1 MKIELNREFIEQLSQ
16 LIAQKADTE
25 IFQAIGSLHPADI
38 AEIMEQLDLDEAQYL
53 FLLLDGELAADVLVE
68 IPENDWNSYLKL
80 LPPDTIARR
89 FIEYLESDDAA
100 DVMAELDDD
109 LQDEV
114 LQRMEDKEQA
124 GDIADLLEYDEDT
137 AGGIMATELVAVNE
151 NWTVQTCLKEI
162 SIQAEDIDE
171 IYYVY
176 VVDDKHFLKGVLSLK
191 KLIMKP
197 THTPIKSLVTGN
209 AHFVRT
215 DASQEEVA
223 QIMEKY
229 DLVALPVV
237 DQIGRLKGRITI
249 DDVVDIIREEADK
262 DYQMASG
269 ISGEVDAG
277 DNVFQRAWTR
287 IPWLFIGM
295 CGGIV
300 GAGVLGS
307 HSSQL
312 TQIPAMAFF
321 IPLIAAMAGNV
332 GVQSSSIIVQSIASG
347 NRNFDSVGRKLVKE
361 LSVAFSTAMLF
372 SILIF
377 LYNFFFSGNMG
388 LTYSVSITLFVV
400 MIFAS
405 LFGTVI
411 PLILNKLKIDPAVA
425 TGPFITTTNDILGF
439 DLLVSRSM
447 ITLALVT
454 SP

>member
-1 MKIELNREFIEQLSQ
+1 MKIELNRDLIDQLKELIE
-16 LIAQKADTE
+16 QKADQNVIQIISE
-25 IFQAIGSLHPADI
+25 LHPADI
-38 AEIMEQLDLDEAQYL
+38 AEIMEELDSDEAQYL
-53 FLLLDGELAADVLVE
+53 FLLLDGELASDVLLE
-68 IPENDWNSYLKL
+68 IPEADQRRFLRG
-80 LPPDTIARR
+80 LPPDVIAHR
-89 FIEYLESDDAA
+89 FIEFMESDDAA
-100 DVMAELDDD
+100 DVMADLDEDV
-109 LQDEV
+109 QDEI
-114 LQRMEDKEQA
+114 LQHIDDKEQA

-176 VVDDKHFLKGVLSLK
+176 IVDDNHILKGVLSLK
-191 KLIMKP
+191 KLIMMP
-197 THTPIKSLVTGN
+197 THTPIKSLVTEGV
-209 AHFVRT
+209 HSVRT

-223 QIMEKY
+223 QVMEKY

-249 DDVVDIIREEADK
+249 DDVLDIIREEADK

-269 ISGEVDAG
+269 ISGDVEAG

-295 CGGIV
+295 IGGII

-312 TQIPAMAFF
+312 QQIPAMAFF

-347 NRNFDSVGRKLVKE
+347 TRSFDSVGRKLVKE
-361 LSVAFSTAMLF
+361 LSVAFSTALLF
-372 SILIF
+372 SVLIF
-377 LYNFFFSGNMG
+377 MYNFFFTGNMR
-388 LTYSVSITLFVV
+388 LTYSVSITLFIV

-405 LFGTVI
+405 LFGTLI
-411 PLILNKLKIDPAVA
+411 PLVLNKLKIDPAVA
-425 TGPFITTTNDILGF
+425 TGPFITTTNDILG
-439 DLLVSRSM
+439 LLIYMTVAQM
-447 ITLALVT
+447 FFKIL
-454 SP
+454 

>member
-1 MKIELNREFIEQLSQ
+1 MKLELNRNLIDQLSQ
-16 LIAQKADTE
+16 LIDQKADQDIIQIISE
-25 IFQAIGSLHPADI
+25 FHPADI
-38 AEIMEQLDLDEAQYL
+38 AEIIEELDSDEAKYL
-53 FLLLDGELAADVLVE
+53 FSLLDGELAADVLVE

-80 LPPDTIARR
+80 LPPDVIAHR
-89 FIEYLESDDAA
+89 FIEYMESDDAA
-100 DVMAELDDD
+100 DVMAELDEE

-114 LQRMEDKEQA
+114 LLQLEDKEQA

-137 AGGIMATELVAVNE
+137 AGGIMAKELVAVNE

-176 VVDDKHFLKGVLSLK
+176 VVDDNFVLKGVLSLK
-191 KLIMKP
+191 MLIMKP
-197 THTPIKSLVTGN
+197 THTVIKSMVTED

-249 DDVVDIIREEADK
+249 DDVLDIIREEADK

-269 ISGEVDAG
+269 ISGDIDAG
-277 DNVFQRAWTR
+277 DNVFQRAWIR

-295 CGGIV
+295 VGGII

-307 HSSQL
+307 HSLQL
-312 TQIPAMAFF
+312 EQIPAMAFF

-347 NRNFDSVGRKLVKE
+347 ARSFDSVGRKLFKE
-361 LSVAFSTAMLF
+361 LTVAFSIAFLF

-377 LYNFFFSGNMG
+377 VYNYFFTGNMR
-388 LTYSVSITLFVV
+388 LTYSVSLTLFIV

-405 LFGTVI
+405 VFGTVI
-411 PLILNKLKIDPAVA
+411 PLVLNKFKIDPAVA
-425 TGPFITTTNDILGF
+425 TGPFITTTNDILG
-439 DLLVSRSM
+439 LLIYMTVAQM
-447 ITLALVT
+447 FFKIL
-454 SP
+454 

>member
-1 MKIELNREFIEQLSQ
+1 MKLELNRHLIDQLRDLIEQKQDQDIIQIIS
-16 LIAQKADTE
+16 E
-25 IFQAIGSLHPADI
+25 FHPADI
-38 AEIMEQLDLDEAQYL
+38 AEIIEELDSDEAKYL
-53 FLLLDGELAADVLVE
+53 FSLLDGELAADVLVE

-80 LPPDTIARR
+80 LPPDVIAHR
-89 FIEYLESDDAA
+89 FIEYMESDDAA
-100 DVMAELDDD
+100 DVMAELDED

-114 LQRMEDKEQA
+114 LQQLEDKEQA

-137 AGGIMATELVAVNE
+137 AGGIMAKELVAVNE

-176 VVDDKHFLKGVLSLK
+176 VVDDNFVLKGVLSLK
-191 KLIMKP
+191 MLIMKP
-197 THTPIKSLVTGN
+197 THTVIKSMVTED

-249 DDVVDIIREEADK
+249 DDVLDIIREEADK

-269 ISGEVDAG
+269 ISGDVDAG
-277 DNVFQRAWTR
+277 DNVFQRAWIR

-295 CGGIV
+295 VGGIL

-307 HSSQL
+307 HSLQL
-312 TQIPAMAFF
+312 EQIPAMAFF

-347 NRNFDSVGRKLVKE
+347 ARNFDSVGRKLVKE
-361 LSVAFSTAMLF
+361 LSVAFSIAFLF
-372 SILIF
+372 ATLIF
-377 LYNFFFSGNMG
+377 VYNYFFTGNMR
-388 LTYSVSITLFVV
+388 LTYSVSLTLFIV

-405 LFGTVI
+405 VFGTVV
-411 PLILNKLKIDPAVA
+411 PLVLNKLKIDPAVA
-425 TGPFITTTNDILGF
+425 TGPFITTTNDVLGLLIYMTVAQMFFKIL
-439 DLLVSRSM
+439 
-447 ITLALVT
+447 
-454 SP
+454 

>member
-1 MKIELNREFIEQLSQ
+1 MKLELNRNLIDQLSQ
-16 LIAQKADTE
+16 LIDQKADHDIIQIISE
-25 IFQAIGSLHPADI
+25 FHPADI
-38 AEIMEQLDLDEAQYL
+38 AEIIEELNSDEAKYL
-53 FLLLDGELAADVLVE
+53 FSLLDGELAADVLVE

-80 LPPDTIARR
+80 LPPDVIAHR
-89 FIEYLESDDAA
+89 FIEYMESDDAA
-100 DVMAELDDD
+100 DVMAELDED

-114 LQRMEDKEQA
+114 LLQLEDKEQA

-137 AGGIMATELVAVNE
+137 AGGIMAKELVAVNE

-176 VVDDKHFLKGVLSLK
+176 VVDDNFVLKGVLSLK
-191 KLIMKP
+191 MLIMKP
-197 THTPIKSLVTGN
+197 THTVIKSMVTED

-249 DDVVDIIREEADK
+249 DDVLDIIREEADK

-269 ISGEVDAG
+269 ISGDVDAG
-277 DNVFQRAWTR
+277 DNVFQRAWIR

-295 CGGIV
+295 VGGII

-312 TQIPAMAFF
+312 EQIPAMAFF

-347 NRNFDSVGRKLVKE
+347 TRSFDSVGRKLLKE
-361 LSVAFSTAMLF
+361 LTVAFSIAFLF

-377 LYNFFFSGNMG
+377 VYNYFFNGNMR
-388 LTYSVSITLFVV
+388 LTYSVSITLFIV

-405 LFGTVI
+405 VFGTVI
-411 PLILNKLKIDPAVA
+411 PLVLNRFKIDPAVA
-425 TGPFITTTNDILGF
+425 TGPFITTTNDILG
-439 DLLVSRSM
+439 LLIYMTVAQM
-447 ITLALVT
+447 FFKIL
-454 SP
+454 

>member
-1 MKIELNREFIEQLSQ
+1 MKIELNREYIDQLTE
-16 LIAQKADTE
+16 LIDQKADQE
-25 IFQAIGSLHPADI
+25 IFQSICSLHPADI
-38 AEIMEQLDLDEAQYL
+38 AEIMEQLDSDEAQYL
-53 FLLLDGELAADVLVE
+53 FLLLDGELASDVLIE
-68 IPENDWNSYLKL
+68 IPENDRKRFLKA
-80 LPPDTIARR
+80 LPPDVIAHR
-89 FIEYLESDDAA
+89 FIEFMESDDAA
-100 DVMAELDDD
+100 FVMSELDED

-114 LQRMEDKEQA
+114 LQHMEDKEHA

-162 SIQAEDIDE
+162 SAQAEDIDE

-176 VVDDKHFLKGVLSLK
+176 VVDDNHFLKGVLSLK

-197 THTPIKSLVTGN
+197 TNTPIISMVTQG
-209 AHFVRT
+209 AHSVRT

-223 QIMEKY
+223 QVMGKY

-249 DDVVDIIREEADK
+249 DDVIDIIREEADK

-269 ISGEVDAG
+269 ISGDVDAG
-277 DNVFQRAWTR
+277 DNVLQRAWTR

-312 TQIPAMAFF
+312 AQIPAMAFF

-332 GVQSSSIIVQSIASG
+332 GVQSSSIIVQSLASG
-347 NRNFDSVGRKLVKE
+347 NRSFDSVGQKLIKE
-361 LSVAFSTAMLF
+361 LSVAFSTAFLF

-377 LYNFFFSGNMG
+377 LYNYFFTGNMG
-388 LTYSVSITLFVV
+388 LTYSVSITLFIV

-425 TGPFITTTNDILGF
+425 TGPFITTTNDILGLIIYMTVAQMF
-439 DLLVSRSM
+439 FKVL
-447 ITLALVT
+447 
-454 SP
+454 

>member
-1 MKIELNREFIEQLSQ
+1 MKFELNREFIDQLVE
-16 LIAQKADTE
+16 LIAQKADADIIQSISE
-25 IFQAIGSLHPADI
+25 FHAADI
-38 AEIMEQLDLDEAQYL
+38 AEIMEELDSEEAQYL
-53 FLLLDGELAADVLVE
+53 FLLLDGELASDVLIE
-68 IPENDWNSYLKL
+68 IPENDRKRFLKA
-80 LPPDTIARR
+80 LPPDVIAHR
-89 FIEYLESDDAA
+89 FIEFMESDDAA
-100 DVMAELDDD
+100 DVMAELDEDV
-109 LQDEV
+109 QDEV
-114 LQRMEDKEQA
+114 LQQMEDKEQA

-176 VVDDKHFLKGVLSLK
+176 VVDDNLVLRGVLSLK
-191 KLIMKP
+191 KLIMMP
-197 THTPIKSLVTGN
+197 THTPIKSLVTEG
-209 AHFVRT
+209 AHSVRT

-223 QIMEKY
+223 QVMEKY

-269 ISGEVDAG
+269 ISGDVDEG
-277 DNVFQRAWTR
+277 DNVFRRAWTR

-332 GVQSSSIIVQSIASG
+332 GVQSSSIIVQSLASG
-347 NRNFDSVGRKLVKE
+347 ARSFDSIGRKLIKE
-361 LSVAFSTAMLF
+361 LSVGFSTALLF

-377 LYNFFFSGNMG
+377 LYNFFFTGNMR
-388 LTYSVSITLFVV
+388 LTYSVSITLFIV

-411 PLILNKLKIDPAVA
+411 PLVLNKLKIDPAVA
-425 TGPFITTTNDILGF
+425 TGPFITTTNDILGLIIYMTVAKMFF
-439 DLLVSRSM
+439 DVL
-447 ITLALVT
+447 
-454 SP
+454 

>member
-1 MKIELNREFIEQLSQ
+1 MKLELNRHLIDQLRDLIE
-16 LIAQKADTE
+16 QKADHDIIQIISE
-25 IFQAIGSLHPADI
+25 FHPADI
-38 AEIMEQLDLDEAQYL
+38 AEIIEELDSDEAKYL
-53 FLLLDGELAADVLVE
+53 FSLLDGELAADVLVE

-80 LPPDTIARR
+80 LPPDVIAHR
-89 FIEYLESDDAA
+89 FIEYMESDDAA
-100 DVMAELDDD
+100 DVMAELDED

-114 LQRMEDKEQA
+114 LLQLEDKEQA

-137 AGGIMATELVAVNE
+137 AGGIMAKELVAVNE

-176 VVDDKHFLKGVLSLK
+176 VVDDNFVLKGVLSLK
-191 KLIMKP
+191 MLIMKP
-197 THTPIKSLVTGN
+197 THTVIKSMVTED

-249 DDVVDIIREEADK
+249 DDVLDIIREEADK

-269 ISGEVDAG
+269 ISGDVDAG
-277 DNVFQRAWTR
+277 DNVFQRAWIR

-295 CGGIV
+295 VGGIL

-307 HSSQL
+307 HSLQL
-312 TQIPAMAFF
+312 EQIPAMAFF

-347 NRNFDSVGRKLVKE
+347 ARNFDSVGRKLVKE
-361 LSVAFSTAMLF
+361 LSVAFSIAFLF
-372 SILIF
+372 ATLIF
-377 LYNFFFSGNMG
+377 VYNYFFTGNMR
-388 LTYSVSITLFVV
+388 LTYSVSLTLFIV

-405 LFGTVI
+405 VFGTVV
-411 PLILNKLKIDPAVA
+411 PLVLNKFKIDPAVA
-425 TGPFITTTNDILGF
+425 TGPFITTTNDVLGLLIYMTVAQMFFKIL
-439 DLLVSRSM
+439 
-447 ITLALVT
+447 
-454 SP
+454 

>member
-1 MKIELNREFIEQLSQ
+1 MKLELNRHLIDQLTDLIE
-16 LIAQKADTE
+16 QKADQDIIQIVSE
-25 IFQAIGSLHPADI
+25 FHPADI
-38 AEIMEQLDLDEAQYL
+38 AEIIEQLDSDEAKHL
-53 FLLLDGELAADVLVE
+53 FSLLDGELAADVLVE

-80 LPPDTIARR
+80 LPPDVIAHR
-89 FIEYLESDDAA
+89 FIEYMESDDAA
-100 DVMAELDDD
+100 DVMAELDED

-114 LQRMEDKEQA
+114 LQQMEDKEQA

-162 SIQAEDIDE
+162 STQAEDIDE

-176 VVDDKHFLKGVLSLK
+176 VVDDNHILRGVLSLK
-191 KLIMKP
+191 KLIMMP
-197 THTPIKSLVTGN
+197 THTPIKSLVTEDV
-209 AHFVRT
+209 HFVRT

-223 QIMEKY
+223 RIMEKY

-249 DDVVDIIREEADK
+249 DDVLDIIREEAGK

-269 ISGEVDAG
+269 ISGDVDAG
-277 DNVFQRAWTR
+277 DNVFQRAWIR

-295 CGGIV
+295 VGGII

-312 TQIPAMAFF
+312 AQIPAMAFF

-347 NRNFDSVGRKLVKE
+347 TRSFDSIGRKLFKE
-361 LSVAFSTAMLF
+361 LSVAFSTALLF
-372 SILIF
+372 STLIF
-377 LYNFFFSGNMG
+377 LYNFFFNGNMG
-388 LTYSVSITLFVV
+388 LTYSVSITLFIV

-405 LFGTVI
+405 VFGTVI
-411 PLILNKLKIDPAVA
+411 PLVLNKLKIDPAVA
-425 TGPFITTTNDILGF
+425 TGPFITTTNDILGLIIYMTVAQMF
-439 DLLVSRSM
+439 FEVL
-447 ITLALVT
+447 
-454 SP
+454 

>member
-1 MKIELNREFIEQLSQ
+1 MKLELNRNLIDQLSQ
-16 LIAQKADTE
+16 LIDQKADQDIIQIINE
-25 IFQAIGSLHPADI
+25 FHPADI
-38 AEIMEQLDLDEAQYL
+38 AEIIEQLHSDEAKYL
-53 FLLLDGELAADVLVE
+53 FSLLDGELAADVLVE

-80 LPPDTIARR
+80 LPPDVIAHR
-89 FIEYLESDDAA
+89 FIEYMESDDAA
-100 DVMAELDDD
+100 DVMAELDED

-114 LQRMEDKEQA
+114 LLQLEDKEQA

-137 AGGIMATELVAVNE
+137 AGGIMAKELVAVNE

-176 VVDDKHFLKGVLSLK
+176 VVDDNFVLKGVLSLK
-191 KLIMKP
+191 MLIMKP
-197 THTPIKSLVTGN
+197 THTVIKSMVTED

-249 DDVVDIIREEADK
+249 DDVLDIIREEADK

-269 ISGEVDAG
+269 ISGDVDAG
-277 DNVFQRAWTR
+277 DNVFQRAWIR

-295 CGGIV
+295 VGGIL

-307 HSSQL
+307 HSLQL
-312 TQIPAMAFF
+312 EQIPAMAFF

-347 NRNFDSVGRKLVKE
+347 ARNFDSVGRKLVKE
-361 LSVAFSTAMLF
+361 LSVAFSIAFLF
-372 SILIF
+372 ATLIF
-377 LYNFFFSGNMG
+377 VYNYFFTGNMR
-388 LTYSVSITLFVV
+388 LTYSVSLTLFIV

-405 LFGTVI
+405 VFGTVV
-411 PLILNKLKIDPAVA
+411 PLVLNKFKIDPAVA
-425 TGPFITTTNDILGF
+425 TGPFITTTNDVLGLLIYMTVAQMFFKIL
-439 DLLVSRSM
+439 
-447 ITLALVT
+447 
-454 SP
+454 

>member
-1 MKIELNREFIEQLSQ
+1 MKLELNRHLIDQLRDLIEQKQDQDIIQIIS
-16 LIAQKADTE
+16 E
-25 IFQAIGSLHPADI
+25 FHPADI
-38 AEIMEQLDLDEAQYL
+38 AEIIEELDSDEAKYL
-53 FLLLDGELAADVLVE
+53 FSLLDGELAADVLVE

-80 LPPDTIARR
+80 LPPDVIAHR
-89 FIEYLESDDAA
+89 FIEYMESDDAA
-100 DVMAELDDD
+100 DVMAELDEE

-114 LQRMEDKEQA
+114 LLQLEDKEQA

-137 AGGIMATELVAVNE
+137 AGGIMAKELVAVNE

-176 VVDDKHFLKGVLSLK
+176 VVDDNFVLKGVLSLK
-191 KLIMKP
+191 MLIMKP
-197 THTPIKSLVTGN
+197 THTVIKSMVTED

-249 DDVVDIIREEADK
+249 DDVLDIIREEADK

-269 ISGEVDAG
+269 ISGDIDAG
-277 DNVFQRAWTR
+277 DNVFQRAWIR

-295 CGGIV
+295 VGGII

-307 HSSQL
+307 HSLQL
-312 TQIPAMAFF
+312 EQIPAMAFF

-347 NRNFDSVGRKLVKE
+347 ARSFDSVGRKLVKE
-361 LSVAFSTAMLF
+361 LSVAFSIAFLF
-372 SILIF
+372 ATLIF
-377 LYNFFFSGNMG
+377 VYNYFFTGNMR
-388 LTYSVSITLFVV
+388 LTYSVSLTLFIV

-405 LFGTVI
+405 VFGTVI
-411 PLILNKLKIDPAVA
+411 PLVLNKPNIDPAVA
-425 TGPFITTTNDILGF
+425 TGPFITTTNDILG
-439 DLLVSRSM
+439 LLIYMTVAQM
-447 ITLALVT
+447 FFKIL
-454 SP
+454 

>member
-1 MKIELNREFIEQLSQ
+1 MKIELNRDFIDQLKE
-16 LIAQKADTE
+16 LIEQKADQDIIQIISE
-25 IFQAIGSLHPADI
+25 LHAADI
-38 AEIMEQLDLDEAQYL
+38 AEIMEELDSDEAQYL
-53 FLLLDGELAADVLVE
+53 FLLLDGELASDVLLE
-68 IPENDWNSYLKL
+68 IPEADQRRFLRG
-80 LPPDTIARR
+80 LPPDVIAHR
-89 FIEYLESDDAA
+89 FIEFMESDDAA
-100 DVMAELDDD
+100 DVMADLDEDV
-109 LQDEV
+109 QDEV
-114 LQRMEDKEQA
+114 LQHIDDKEQA

-137 AGGIMATELVAVNE
+137 AGGIMAKELVAVNE

-176 VVDDKHFLKGVLSLK
+176 VVDDNFFLKGVLSLK
-191 KLIMKP
+191 MLIMKP
-197 THTPIKSLVTGN
+197 THTVIKSMVTED

-223 QIMEKY
+223 QVMEKY

-249 DDVVDIIREEADK
+249 DDVLDIIREEADK

-269 ISGEVDAG
+269 ISGDVEAG

-295 CGGIV
+295 IGGII

-312 TQIPAMAFF
+312 QQIPAMAFF

-347 NRNFDSVGRKLVKE
+347 TRSFDSVGRKLVKE
-361 LSVAFSTAMLF
+361 LSVAFSTALLF
-372 SILIF
+372 SVLIF
-377 LYNFFFSGNMG
+377 MYNFFFTGNMR
-388 LTYSVSITLFVV
+388 LTYSVSITLFIV
-400 MIFAS
+400 MVFAS
-405 LFGTVI
+405 LFGTLI
-411 PLILNKLKIDPAVA
+411 PLVLNKLKIDPAVA
-425 TGPFITTTNDILGF
+425 TGPFITTTNDILG
-439 DLLVSRSM
+439 LLIYMTVAQM
-447 ITLALVT
+447 FFKIL
-454 SP
+454 

>member
-1 MKIELNREFIEQLSQ
+1 MKTELNREFIEQLIR
-16 LIAQKADTE
+16 LIDQKAEQE
-25 IFQAIGSLHPADI
+25 IISVISEFHPADI
-38 AEIMEQLDLDEAQYL
+38 AEIMEQLDSDEAQYL
-53 FLLLDGELAADVLVE
+53 FMLLGGELAADVLVE
-68 IPENDWNSYLKL
+68 IPESDWNNFLKL
-80 LPPDTIARR
+80 LPPEVIAHR
-89 FIEYLESDDAA
+89 FIEYMESDDAA
-100 DVMAELDDD
+100 DVIAELDED
-109 LQDEV
+109 LQDQV
-114 LQRMEDKEQA
+114 LQQMDDKEQA
-124 GDIADLLEYDEDT
+124 GDIADLLEYDEET
-137 AGGIMATELVAVNE
+137 AGGIMAKELVAVNE

-162 SIQAEDIDE
+162 SVQAEDIDE

-176 VVDDKHFLKGVLSLK
+176 VIDDNYILKGVLSLK

-197 THTPIKSLVTGN
+197 THTPIRSLVTEN

-249 DDVVDIIREEADK
+249 DDVVDIIREEAGK

-269 ISGEVDAG
+269 ISGDADAG
-277 DNVFQRAWTR
+277 DNVFQRAWIR

-295 CGGIV
+295 VGGIV

-307 HSSQL
+307 HASQL
-312 TQIPAMAFF
+312 AQIPAMAFF

-347 NRNFDSVGRKLVKE
+347 NRDFDSVGRKLFKE
-361 LSVAFSTAMLF
+361 LSVAFSTAILF
-372 SILIF
+372 STLIF
-377 LYNFFFSGNMG
+377 LYNFFFNGNMG
-388 LTYSVSITLFVV
+388 LTYSVSITLFIV

-411 PLILNKLKIDPAVA
+411 PLVLNKLNIDPAVA
-425 TGPFITTTNDILGF
+425 TGPFITTTNDILG
-439 DLLVSRSM
+439 LLIYMTVAQLFFK
-447 ITLALVT
+447 IL
-454 SP
+454 

>member
-1 MKIELNREFIEQLSQ
+1 MKLELNRHLIDQLRDLIEQKQDQDIIQIIS
-16 LIAQKADTE
+16 E
-25 IFQAIGSLHPADI
+25 FHPADI
-38 AEIMEQLDLDEAQYL
+38 AEIIEELDSDEAKYL
-53 FLLLDGELAADVLVE
+53 FSLLDGELAADVLVE

-80 LPPDTIARR
+80 LPPDVIAHR
-89 FIEYLESDDAA
+89 FIEYMESDDAA
-100 DVMAELDDD
+100 DVMAELDED

-114 LQRMEDKEQA
+114 LLQLEDKEQA

-137 AGGIMATELVAVNE
+137 AGGIMAKELVAVNE

-176 VVDDKHFLKGVLSLK
+176 VVDDNFVLKGVLSLK
-191 KLIMKP
+191 MLIMKP
-197 THTPIKSLVTGN
+197 THTVIKSMVTED

-249 DDVVDIIREEADK
+249 DDVLDIIREEADK

-269 ISGEVDAG
+269 ISGDVDAG
-277 DNVFQRAWTR
+277 DNVFQRAWIR

-295 CGGIV
+295 VGGIL

-307 HSSQL
+307 HSLQL
-312 TQIPAMAFF
+312 EQIPAMAFF

-347 NRNFDSVGRKLVKE
+347 ARNFDSVGRKLVKE
-361 LSVAFSTAMLF
+361 LSVAFSIAFLF
-372 SILIF
+372 ATLIF
-377 LYNFFFSGNMG
+377 VYNYFFTGNMR
-388 LTYSVSITLFVV
+388 LTYSVSLTLFIV

-405 LFGTVI
+405 VFGTVV
-411 PLILNKLKIDPAVA
+411 PLVLNKFKIDPAVA
-425 TGPFITTTNDILGF
+425 TGPFITTTNDILG
-439 DLLVSRSM
+439 LLIYMTVAQM
-447 ITLALVT
+447 FFKIL
-454 SP
+454 

>member
-1 MKIELNREFIEQLSQ
+1 MKIELNRNLIDQLTGLIE
-16 LIAQKADTE
+16 QKADQDIIQIISE
-25 IFQAIGSLHPADI
+25 FHPADI
-38 AEIMEQLDLDEAQYL
+38 AEIIEELDSDEAKYL
-53 FLLLDGELAADVLVE
+53 FSLLDGELAADVLVE

-80 LPPDTIARR
+80 LPPDVIAHR
-89 FIEYLESDDAA
+89 FIEYMESDDAA
-100 DVMAELDDD
+100 DVMAELDEE

-114 LQRMEDKEQA
+114 LQQLEDKEQA

-137 AGGIMATELVAVNE
+137 AGGIMAKELVAVNE

-176 VVDDKHFLKGVLSLK
+176 VVDDNFVLKGVLSLK
-191 KLIMKP
+191 MLIMKP
-197 THTPIKSLVTGN
+197 THTVIKSMVTED

-249 DDVVDIIREEADK
+249 DDVLDIIREEADK

-269 ISGEVDAG
+269 ISGDVDAG
-277 DNVFQRAWTR
+277 DNVFQRAWIR

-295 CGGIV
+295 IGGII

-312 TQIPAMAFF
+312 VQIPAMAFF

-347 NRNFDSVGRKLVKE
+347 TRSFDSVGRKLLKE
-361 LSVAFSTAMLF
+361 LTVAFSIAFLF

-377 LYNFFFSGNMG
+377 VYNYFFNGNMR
-388 LTYSVSITLFVV
+388 LTYSVSITLFIV

-405 LFGTVI
+405 VFGTVI
-411 PLILNKLKIDPAVA
+411 PLLLNRFKIDPAVA
-425 TGPFITTTNDILGF
+425 TGPFITTTNDILG
-439 DLLVSRSM
+439 LLIYMTVAQM
-447 ITLALVT
+447 FFKIL
-454 SP
+454 

>member
-1 MKIELNREFIEQLSQ
+1 MKLELNRNLIDQLSQ
-16 LIAQKADTE
+16 LIEQKADQDIIE
-25 IFQAIGSLHPADI
+25 IISEFHPADI
-38 AEIMEQLDLDEAQYL
+38 AEIIEELDSDESKYL
-53 FLLLDGELAADVLVE
+53 FSLLDGELAADVLVE

-80 LPPDTIARR
+80 LPPDVIAHR
-89 FIEYLESDDAA
+89 FIEYMESDDAA
-100 DVMAELDDD
+100 DVMAELDEE

-114 LQRMEDKEQA
+114 LQQMEDKEQA

-176 VVDDKHFLKGVLSLK
+176 VVDDNHILRGVLSLK
-191 KLIMKP
+191 KLIMMP
-197 THTPIKSLVTGN
+197 THTSIKSLVTEG
-209 AHFVRT
+209 AYSVRT

-249 DDVVDIIREEADK
+249 DDVLDIIREEADK

-269 ISGEVDAG
+269 ISGDVDAS
-277 DNVFQRAWTR
+277 DNVFQRAWIR

-295 CGGIV
+295 VGGII

-312 TQIPAMAFF
+312 EQIPAMAFF

-347 NRNFDSVGRKLVKE
+347 TRSFDSVGRKLVKE
-361 LSVAFSTAMLF
+361 LSVAFSIAFLF
-372 SILIF
+372 ATLIF
-377 LYNFFFSGNMG
+377 VYNYFFNGNMR
-388 LTYSVSITLFVV
+388 LTYSVSITLFIV

-405 LFGTVI
+405 VFGTVI
-411 PLILNKLKIDPAVA
+411 PLVLNRFKIDPAVA
-425 TGPFITTTNDILGF
+425 TGPFITTTNDILG
-439 DLLVSRSM
+439 LLIYMTVAQMFFR
-447 ITLALVT
+447 IL
-454 SP
+454 

>member
-1 MKIELNREFIEQLSQ
+1 MKIELNRDFIDQLTQ
-16 LIAQKADTE
+16 LIDQKADPK
-25 IFQAIGSLHPADI
+25 IIQNIGSMHPADI
-38 AEIMEQLDLDEAQYL
+38 AEIMEQLDSDEAQYL
-53 FLLLDGELAADVLVE
+53 FLLLNGELASDVLIE
-68 IPENDWNSYLKL
+68 IPENDRKRFLKT
-80 LPPDTIARR
+80 LPPDVIAHR
-89 FIEYLESDDAA
+89 FIEFMESDDAA
-100 DVMAELDDD
+100 DVMSELDEDV
-109 LQDEV
+109 QDEV
-114 LQRMEDKEQA
+114 LQHMDDKEQA

-151 NWTVQTCLKEI
+151 NWTVQNCLKEI
-162 SIQAEDIDE
+162 SAQAEDIDE

-176 VVDDKHFLKGVLSLK
+176 VVDDKNFLKGVLSLK

-197 THTPIKSLVTGN
+197 TSTPIISMVTEG

-223 QIMEKY
+223 QVMRKY

-249 DDVVDIIREEADK
+249 DDVIDIISEEADK

-269 ISGEVDAG
+269 ISGDVDAG

-312 TQIPAMAFF
+312 EQIPAMAFF

-332 GVQSSSIIVQSIASG
+332 GVQSSSIIVQSLASG

-361 LSVAFSTAMLF
+361 LSVAFSTALLF

-377 LYNFFFSGNMG
+377 LYNFFFTGNMG
-388 LTYSVSITLFVV
+388 LTYSVSITLFIV

-411 PLILNKLKIDPAVA
+411 PLVLNKLKIDPAVA
-425 TGPFITTTNDILGF
+425 TGPFITTTNDILG
-439 DLLVSRSM
+439 LLIYMTVAQM
-447 ITLALVT
+447 FFKVL
-454 SP
+454 

>member
-1 MKIELNREFIEQLSQ
+1 MTKEINREFIDQLTMQ
-16 LIAQKADTE
+16 IDQKADQE
-25 IFQAIGSLHPADI
+25 IILSIGSLHPADI
-38 AEIMEQLDLDEAQYL
+38 AEIMEQLDSDEAQYL
-53 FLLLDGELAADVLVE
+53 FLLLDGELASDVLVE
-68 IPENDWNSYLKL
+68 IPENDRKRFLKA
-80 LPPDTIARR
+80 LPPDVIAHR
-89 FIEYLESDDAA
+89 FIEFMESDDAA
-100 DVMAELDDD
+100 DVMSELDEEI
-109 LQDEV
+109 QDEV
-114 LQRMEDKEQA
+114 LQHLEDKEQA

-162 SIQAEDIDE
+162 GNQAEDIGE

-176 VVDDKHFLKGVLSLK
+176 VVDDNHILKGVLSLK

-197 THTPIKSLVTGN
+197 TNTPIMSMVTEG
-209 AHFVRT
+209 AHSVRT

-223 QIMEKY
+223 QVMGKY

-237 DQIGRLKGRITI
+237 DQIGRIKGKIAI
-249 DDVVDIIREEADK
+249 DAVIDIFPEEGDK

-269 ISGEVDAG
+269 ISGDVDAG
-277 DNVFQRAWTR
+277 DNVLQRAWTR

-295 CGGIV
+295 CGGII
-300 GAGVLGS
+300 GAAVLGS

-312 TQIPAMAFF
+312 AQIPAMAFF

-332 GVQSSSIIVQSIASG
+332 GVQSSSIIVQSLASG

-372 SILIF
+372 SVLIF
-377 LYNFFFSGNMG
+377 LYNFFFNGNMG
-388 LTYSVSITLFVV
+388 LTYSVSITLFIV

-411 PLILNKLKIDPAVA
+411 PLVLNKLKIDPAVA
-425 TGPFITTTNDILGF
+425 TGPFITTTNDILG
-439 DLLVSRSM
+439 LLIYMTVDQM
-447 ITLALVT
+447 FFKVL
-454 SP
+454 

>member
-1 MKIELNREFIEQLSQ
+1 MKLELNRHLIDQLSQ
-16 LIAQKADTE
+16 LIEQKADQDIIQIISE
-25 IFQAIGSLHPADI
+25 FHPADI
-38 AEIMEQLDLDEAQYL
+38 AEIIEQLNSDEAKYL
-53 FLLLDGELAADVLVE
+53 FSLLDGELAADVLVE

-80 LPPDTIARR
+80 LPPDVIAHR
-89 FIEYLESDDAA
+89 FIEYMESDDAA
-100 DVMAELDDD
+100 DVMAELDED

-114 LQRMEDKEQA
+114 LQQLEDKEQA

-137 AGGIMATELVAVNE
+137 AGGIMAKELVAVNE

-176 VVDDKHFLKGVLSLK
+176 VVDDNFVLKGVLSLK
-191 KLIMKP
+191 MLIMKP
-197 THTPIKSLVTGN
+197 TLTVIKSMVTEDV
-209 AHFVRT
+209 HFVRT

-249 DDVVDIIREEADK
+249 DDVLDIIREEADK

-269 ISGEVDAG
+269 ISGDVDEG
-277 DNVFQRAWTR
+277 DNVFQRAWIR

-295 CGGIV
+295 VGGII

-312 TQIPAMAFF
+312 EQIPAMAFF

-347 NRNFDSVGRKLVKE
+347 ARSFDSVGRKLLKE
-361 LSVAFSTAMLF
+361 LSVAFSIAFLF
-372 SILIF
+372 ATLIF
-377 LYNFFFSGNMG
+377 VYNYFFNGNMR
-388 LTYSVSITLFVV
+388 LTYSVSITLFIV

-405 LFGTVI
+405 VFGTVI
-411 PLILNKLKIDPAVA
+411 PLVLNKFKIDPAVA
-425 TGPFITTTNDILGF
+425 TGPFITTTNDILG
-439 DLLVSRSM
+439 LLIYMTVAQM
-447 ITLALVT
+447 FFKIL
-454 SP
+454 

>member
-1 MKIELNREFIEQLSQ
+1 MKLELNRHLIDQLRDLIEQKQDQDIIQIIS
-16 LIAQKADTE
+16 E
-25 IFQAIGSLHPADI
+25 FHPADI
-38 AEIMEQLDLDEAQYL
+38 AEIIEELDSDEAKYL
-53 FLLLDGELAADVLVE
+53 FSLLDGELAADVLVE

-80 LPPDTIARR
+80 LPPDVIAHR
-89 FIEYLESDDAA
+89 FIEYMESDDAA
-100 DVMAELDDD
+100 DVMAELDED

-114 LQRMEDKEQA
+114 LLQLEDKEQA

-137 AGGIMATELVAVNE
+137 AGGIMAKELVAVNE

-176 VVDDKHFLKGVLSLK
+176 VVDDNFVLKGVLSLK
-191 KLIMKP
+191 MLIMKP
-197 THTPIKSLVTGN
+197 THTVIKSMVTED

-249 DDVVDIIREEADK
+249 DDVLDIIREEADK

-269 ISGEVDAG
+269 ISGDVDAG
-277 DNVFQRAWTR
+277 DNVFQRAWIR

-295 CGGIV
+295 IGGII

-312 TQIPAMAFF
+312 EQIPAMAFF

-347 NRNFDSVGRKLVKE
+347 TRSFDSVGRKLLKE
-361 LSVAFSTAMLF
+361 LTVAFSIAFLF

-377 LYNFFFSGNMG
+377 VYNYFFNGNMR
-388 LTYSVSITLFVV
+388 LTYSVSITLFIV

-405 LFGTVI
+405 VFGTVI
-411 PLILNKLKIDPAVA
+411 PLLLNKFKIDPAVA
-425 TGPFITTTNDILGF
+425 TGPFITTTNDILG
-439 DLLVSRSM
+439 LLIYMTVAQM
-447 ITLALVT
+447 FFKIL
-454 SP
+454 

>member
-1 MKIELNREFIEQLSQ
+1 MKTELNRELIDQLVR
-16 LIAQKADTE
+16 LIAQKADQE
-25 IFQAIGSLHPADI
+25 IIQTISEFHAADI
-38 AEIMEQLDLDEAQYL
+38 AEIMEELDSDDAQYL
-53 FLLLDGELAADVLVE
+53 FLQLDGELASDVLVE
-68 IPENDWNSYLKL
+68 IPENDQRRFLRG
-80 LPPDTIARR
+80 LPPEVIAHR
-89 FIEYLESDDAA
+89 FIEFMESDDAA
-100 DVMAELDDD
+100 DVMADLDEDI
-109 LQDEV
+109 QDEV
-114 LQRMEDKEQA
+114 LQYIDDKEQA

-137 AGGIMATELVAVNE
+137 AGGIMAKELVAVNE

-162 SIQAEDIDE
+162 SAQAEDIDE

-176 VVDDKHFLKGVLSLK
+176 VVDDNLVLKGVLSLK

-197 THTPIKSLVTGN
+197 THTPIKSLVTED

-249 DDVVDIIREEADK
+249 DDVLDIIREEADK

-269 ISGEVDAG
+269 ISGDVEAG
-277 DNVFQRAWTR
+277 DNLFQRAWTR

-307 HSSQL
+307 HESQL

-347 NRNFDSVGRKLVKE
+347 TRSFDSIGRKLFKE
-361 LSVAFSTAMLF
+361 LSVAFSTAFLF
-372 SILIF
+372 SMLIF
-377 LYNFFFSGNMG
+377 LYNYFFNGNMS
-388 LTYSVSITLFVV
+388 LTYSVSITLFIV

-425 TGPFITTTNDILGF
+425 TGPFITTTNDILGLIIYMTVARMF
-439 DLLVSRSM
+439 FEVL
-447 ITLALVT
+447 
-454 SP
+454 

>member
-1 MKIELNREFIEQLSQ
+1 MKIELNREFIEQLTQ
-16 LIAQKADTE
+16 LIAQKADPE
-25 IFQAIGSLHPADI
+25 IIQAIGSLHPADI
-38 AEIMEQLDLDEAQYL
+38 AEIMEQLDLDEAQYI

-80 LPPDTIARR
+80 LPPDTIAHR

-114 LQRMEDKEQA
+114 LQQMEDKEQA

-162 SIQAEDIDE
+162 SVQAEDIDE

-197 THTPIKSLVTGN
+197 THTPIKSLVTED

-223 QIMEKY
+223 QVMEKY

-269 ISGEVDAG
+269 ISGDVDAG

-312 TQIPAMAFF
+312 AQIPAMAFF

-377 LYNFFFSGNMG
+377 LYNFFFNGDMG
-388 LTYSVSITLFVV
+388 LTYSVSITLFIV

-425 TGPFITTTNDILGF
+425 TGPFITTTNDILGLIIYMTVARMF
-439 DLLVSRSM
+439 FEVL
-447 ITLALVT
+447 
-454 SP
+454 

>member
-1 MKIELNREFIEQLSQ
+1 MKIELNREFIDQ
-16 LIAQKADTE
+16 LIELVNQKSDQE
-25 IFQAIGSLHPADI
+25 ILRAIETLHPADI
-38 AEIMEQLDLDEAQYL
+38 AEILEELDSDESKYI
-53 FLLLDGELAADVLVE
+53 FSLLDGELAADVLVE
-68 IPENDWNSYLKL
+68 LPENDWSSYLKL
-80 LPPDTIARR
+80 LPPDVIAHR
-89 FIEYLESDDAA
+89 FIEYMESDDAA
-100 DVMAELDDD
+100 DVMAELDEEV
-109 LQDEV
+109 QDEV
-114 LQRMEDKEQA
+114 LQQMEDKEQA

-137 AGGIMATELVAVNE
+137 AGGIMAKELVAVNE

-162 SIQAEDIDE
+162 SAQAEDIDE

-176 VVDDKHFLKGVLSLK
+176 VVDDNNFLKGVLSLK

-197 THTPIKSLVTGN
+197 THTPIKSLVTED

-223 QIMEKY
+223 QVMEKY

-269 ISGEVDAG
+269 ISGDADEG
-277 DNVFQRAWTR
+277 DNVFRRAWTR

-295 CGGIV
+295 CGGII

-307 HSSQL
+307 NSSQL
-312 TQIPAMAFF
+312 SQIPAMAFF

-332 GVQSSSIIVQSIASG
+332 GVQSSSVIVQSLASG
-347 NRNFDSVGRKLVKE
+347 TRNFDTIGRRLFNE
-361 LSVAFSTAMLF
+361 LSVAFSIAALF
-372 SILIF
+372 ATLIF
-377 LYNFFFSGNMG
+377 LYNLMFNGNMG
-388 LTYSVSITLFVV
+388 LTYSVSITLFIV

-411 PLILNKLKIDPAVA
+411 PLVLNKLKIDPAVA
-425 TGPFITTTNDILGF
+425 TGPFITTTNDILG
-439 DLLVSRSM
+439 LLIYMTVARM
-447 ITLALVT
+447 FIGIF
-454 SP
+454 